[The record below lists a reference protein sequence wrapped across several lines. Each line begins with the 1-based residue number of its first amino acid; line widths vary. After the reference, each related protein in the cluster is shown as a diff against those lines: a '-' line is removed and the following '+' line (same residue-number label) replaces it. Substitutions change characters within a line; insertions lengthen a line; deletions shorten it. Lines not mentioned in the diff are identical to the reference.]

1 MPPRSLPALAAIL
14 AAMPAVADDA
24 AMPDL
29 LPELTMQVGDS
40 DPVLRYAGALALCYL
55 QWGDYDGQRQ
65 FLEDMGWAHATWGG
79 LHEYTKDTAQ
89 ILMSQDFFCDVSDTR
104 IDQPTAQSLLFKI
117 MDAGGHVAWT
127 GGTDAQGCPEQTG
140 PLGRIVVSSAGQDP
154 VCTATGDS
162 AVRFWIAADED

>member
-1 MPPRSLPALAAIL
+1 MPLRSLPALAALLAL
-14 AAMPAVADDA
+14 AAPAMAED
-24 AMPDL
+24 MPDL
-29 LPELTMQVGDS
+29 LPELSMQVGDS
-40 DPVLRYAGALALCYL
+40 DPKLRFIGGLALCYL
-55 QWGDYDGQRQ
+55 QWGDYDDQRQ

-79 LHEYTKDTAQ
+79 LNEYTKDTAQ

-104 IDQPTAQSLLFKI
+104 IDQATAMALLLRT
-117 MDAGGHVAWT
+117 MDAGGHVAWI